1 MLCLGEMAYILY
13 RPLDLYMLWPFKATG
28 TIQVVERI
36 RNNNIFPSKESL
48 PDYIVYNMPDGM
60 WLLSVMLVMEAIWAE
75 EECVSKKCFVWSM
88 PVIIVVWEVLQ
99 YLGIAS
105 GTWDTGDI
113 LAYMTAIIVF
123 ITIKKI
129 MKMSNKT
136 KILVSLLTGII
147 FIIGAASCATSQ
159 EVTGNAVGVS
169 ARDGA
174 ENQVKDEVSENYQ
187 EEIYRNEVN

>member
-13 RPLDLYMLWPFKATG
+13 RPLDLYMFWPFKATG

-174 ENQVKDEVSENYQ
+174 ENQVKDEVLENYQ